1 MAKATAASTDTTT
14 TDTTAD
20 PVDALPAVTIS
31 GSVPA
36 VVSEAVEHHRWSNRM
51 SRADVLKEAL
61 HEWATARGLLDDA
74 RDRLAKEHLSD

>member
-14 TDTTAD
+14 TATAD

-74 RDRLAKEHLSD
+74 RERLAKEHLGD

>member
-1 MAKATAASTDTTT
+1 MAKATATTDTTT
-14 TDTTAD
+14 NTTTAD

-74 RDRLAKEHLSD
+74 RERLAKEHLSD

>member
-1 MAKATAASTDTTT
+1 MAKATATTDTTANT
-14 TDTTAD
+14 ATAD

-74 RDRLAKEHLSD
+74 RERLASKGIAD

>member
-1 MAKATAASTDTTT
+1 MAKATATTDTTT
-14 TDTTAD
+14 TTTTAD

-74 RDRLAKEHLSD
+74 RERLAKEHLSD

>member
-1 MAKATAASTDTTT
+1 MAKATATSIDTMTN
-14 TDTTAD
+14 TATAN

-74 RDRLAKEHLSD
+74 RDRLEKEHLSD